1 MAPFVAQASD
11 RLPAPS
17 VEFSAFAPEL
27 LLVGAALLLLVVAV
41 AGPARGLVTGGG
53 AAVAVGVG
61 VWLLFRGFTVPG
73 AVSVAVGA
81 GTGAV
86 AVAFATRP
94 QLVQVW
100 AAGLALAGALALTVW
115 QWGDLYQQ
123 GGGGTFLSGALALDG
138 VALYTRV
145 TVFTTGLLV
154 LPIGYG
160 YLLERGIYRL
170 EFEPLLLLSVTGM
183 TIIGAAGDLLVA
195 FIAFELLSVPLY
207 VMAGMALRDRRSQ
220 EAAIKYF
227 VMGAVASAIL
237 VYGIALLYTAT
248 GTIDLGLV
256 GDGVTLIGVPQGV
269 VMLGLALVTVG
280 LGFKAAAVPFHFW
293 VPDVYQGAPTNVT
306 AFMAA
311 ATKAAA
317 FAIVLRIFLV
327 AFGPLDS
334 SWVPVL
340 ATIAAVTMMLGALA
354 AIVQRDVK
362 RVLAYSSVAHVGYAL
377 IGVTSS
383 SPEGVSATLYYL
395 LTYAVSAVAAF
406 GCVVAIERR
415 RRGEVA
421 LVDLK
426 GMGRTSPV
434 LAGVFGLSLLS
445 LAGIPATAG
454 FAGKFAVFRAGVLAD
469 LEWLVVVGVVSSVV
483 AAFFY
488 LRLIGAMF
496 LEEPDDDRAWQPV
509 LSTGI
514 SAGIAA
520 AAAAVVVLGVL
531 PDAFVT
537 LADQAATI
545 AR

>member
-1 MAPFVAQASD
+1 MQLLVAQAPD
-11 RLPAPS
+11 RLPTPS

-41 AGPARGLVTGGG
+41 SDQARSLVAGAG

-73 AVSVAVGA
+73 AVSVGVGA
-81 GTGAV
+81 GTLAV

-100 AAGLALAGALALTVW
+100 TAGLALAGALALTVW
-115 QWGDLYQQ
+115 QWGALYQQ
-123 GGGGTFLSGALALDG
+123 GAGGTFLSGALALDG

-145 TVFTTGLLV
+145 IVFVTALLV

-160 YLLERGIYRL
+160 YLQERGIYRL

-237 VYGIALLYTAT
+237 IYGIALLYTAT

-256 GDGVTLIGVPQGV
+256 GHGVTLVGVPRGV
-269 VMLGLALVTVG
+269 VMLGVALVTVG

-327 AFGPLDS
+327 GFGPLAS
-334 SWVPVL
+334 SWIPVL

-383 SPEGVSATLYYL
+383 SREGLSATLYYL

-454 FAGKFAVFRAGVLAD
+454 FAGKFAVFRAGVSAN

-496 LEEPDDDRAWQPV
+496 LEEPDADRAWQPV

-520 AAAAVVVLGVL
+520 AAAAVVVLGLL

-537 LADQAATI
+537 LADQAAAI